1 MKRLERKFDLINVK
15 SGNSLSCKNSFDRG
29 DMHTKSQKHSFKGT
43 DDFSLHLKKVEKT
56 RTTSTFFSPSS
67 SRVNKK
73 STFRVESN
81 GINPKSKERSRESVK
96 PTCKY

>member
-15 SGNSLSCKNSFDRG
+15 SGNALSCKNSFDRG

-43 DDFSLHLKKVEKT
+43 DDFSLHLKKVEET

-67 SRVNKK
+67 RVNKQ

-81 GINPKSKERSRESVK
+81 GNNSKSKERNRDSAK